1 MMRVWLLLTALTLA
15 GCSCESVEESQKR
28 QEREAWN
35 GPCKDEATLL
45 ATTSGSPNS
54 EQCVNRLHVMQ
65 VQVATHPSNEEAAA
79 LVFCKCD
86 RGDAGP

>member
-1 MMRVWLLLTALTLA
+1 MRAWLLLTALTFA
-15 GCSCESVEESQKR
+15 ACEGPEAAQKR
-28 QEREAWN
+28 QELEAWN

-86 RGDAGP
+86 RGDAGR